1 MPDMDTTADME
12 GGVSRPRLSYAA
24 IAEQLLTRRLAQ
36 PDLSAS
42 GDKQKTALPHAF
54 RRLAPVFALDHA
66 AAAGE
71 PPRAIIA
78 VLAAGLVEAIQ
89 AGASRILLKS
99 ASGALT
105 PLGNSGEADNRSAR
119 LAAEVVADGRAR
131 ASGEPSSNLA
141 CAALTRQ
148 DGEIVG
154 VIALFDKRSGPFD
167 GDDLVLAASVGAYI
181 AELAV
186 TAGLLPWLAQ
196 GVRVVPRPALA
207 SAGNDAPAKAAILSR
222 ILSIAL
228 EILTADRGWILLYDP
243 TMDELYTALS
253 EGLGDRELRIGA
265 HDGIAGATFR
275 TGELTNIPLAYQ
287 DPRFDPSIDWQIG
300 YRTRNILCA
309 PIFSADGQRLGVLQV
324 VNKQHGSFDA
334 ADESHLRSLASQMGV
349 TLDYTQLFDQVLR
362 MKSHNESMLRSLT
375 NGVLTIDMR
384 GEVTFANQAALATLR
399 RSEGELL
406 GQPLMKVFGEMNAWI
421 LEAIDEVANG
431 RAEKQ
436 LPNSEFYIESRGEW
450 VSANI
455 SLLPLLDSKQH
466 SLGFMLVIE
475 NLEGER
481 ELRRTMS
488 RYLSNEVIDRL
499 MQDSGEALGGTA
511 QIASTLFSDIRGFT
525 TLSEQLGAHSTVS
538 MLNEYFS
545 YMEDVLTN
553 RSGVIDK
560 YVGDAIMAVFGLPF
574 AAETDAQ
581 NSVQA
586 ACDMLQVL
594 ELLNARR
601 AAAGSGIIRIGVGI
615 ATGTVIA
622 GNIGSP
628 KRMDFTVIGDPV
640 NLASRIESMTKL
652 YGADILICAETRRRL
667 VGTPKM
673 RRIDVV
679 RVRGQTRPTNVF
691 EVLEHRAAAW
701 TPALD
706 EAIATY
712 EAGLD
717 AYLAGDWTT
726 AQERFEAS
734 LLLRRDDKAAEL
746 MIGRCRRYRATPP
759 PDWDGVSA

>member
-1 MPDMDTTADME
+1 MPDMDTTAEPE
-12 GGVSRPRLSYAA
+12 GGIARPRLSYAA
-24 IAEQLLTRRLAQ
+24 IAEQLLAHRLAQ
-36 PDLSAS
+36 PDLAPA
-42 GDKQKTALPHAF
+42 GDNDKTALSHAF

-105 PLGNSGEADNRSAR
+105 PLGNGSEAGDRSGG
-119 LAAEVVADGRAR
+119 LAAEVAADGRAR

-154 VIALFDKRSGPFD
+154 VLTLVDKRSGPFD
-167 GDDLVLAASVGAYI
+167 EDDLVLAAGVGAYI

-207 SAGNDAPAKAAILSR
+207 SAGDDAPAKAAILSR
-222 ILSIAL
+222 ILAIAL
-228 EILTADRGWILLYDP
+228 EILAADRGWILLYDP

-253 EGLGDRELRIGA
+253 EGLGERELRIGA

-455 SLLPLLDSKQH
+455 SLLPLLDSRQNA
-466 SLGFMLVIE
+466 LGFMLVIE

-511 QIASTLFSDIRGFT
+511 QTATTLFSDIRGFT
-525 TLSEQLGAHSTVS
+525 TLSEQLGAARHRVDAERI
-538 MLNEYFS
+538 LLLHGRCP
-545 YMEDVLTN
+545 DQPL
-553 RSGVIDK
+553 RRHRQICRRRHHGGVRPALRR
-560 YVGDAIMAVFGLPF
+560 GDRRPEQRPGGVRH
-574 AAETDAQ
+574 AAGA
-581 NSVQA
+581 
-586 ACDMLQVL
+586 
-594 ELLNARR
+594 R
-601 AAAGSGIIRIGVGI
+601 AAQRPARGG
-615 ATGTVIA
+615 
-622 GNIGSP
+622 
-628 KRMDFTVIGDPV
+628 
-640 NLASRIESMTKL
+640 
-652 YGADILICAETRRRL
+652 RRRHH
-667 VGTPKM
+667 PH
-673 RRIDVV
+673 RR
-679 RVRGQTRPTNVF
+679 RHRHGHRHRRQYRLAQAHGLHRHRRRGEPCLADR
-691 EVLEHRAAAW
+691 EHDQ
-701 TPALD
+701 ALRRRHPD
-706 EAIATY
+706 
-712 EAGLD
+712 
-717 AYLAGDWTT
+717 
-726 AQERFEAS
+726 
-734 LLLRRDDKAAEL
+734 LRRDAPAAGGNTEDAAD
-746 MIGRCRRYRATPP
+746 RRRPRAR
-759 PDWDGVSA
+759 PDAADQRLRGARASRGGMDAGARRGDRHL